1 MTMKLRNIMGKRDA
15 IYELS
20 GGVEPNEAFFPIRV
34 PEEAQGETIRR
45 GAGSQRQAKVLVV
58 VESKSA
64 DEVLLSYLKSQDK
77 GDKAGKFASKM
88 KGKSTKKVVHYI
100 KMFVLDN
107 LNASTI
113 DTIVREHVAKNAVV
127 ITDNSSSHVNLSEYF
142 FRHESFT
149 EKGNVDEVVKS
160 VLPWVH
166 IVIGRCRDGV
176 AAIHGDVDAQFLQ
189 LYLNEYCWKFNRR
202 FFRDSSDPKYDL
214 FDRLVKIAAL
224 YISDIK
230 WRNYEQIDDEDLI

>member
-1 MTMKLRNIMGKRDA
+1 MGKRDA

-88 KGKSTKKVVHYI
+88 KGKSTKKVVHYFI
-100 KMFVLDN
+100 MFVLDN
-107 LNASTI
+107 L
-113 DTIVREHVAKNAVV
+113 
-127 ITDNSSSHVNLSEYF
+127 
-142 FRHESFT
+142 
-149 EKGNVDEVVKS
+149 
-160 VLPWVH
+160 
-166 IVIGRCRDGV
+166 
-176 AAIHGDVDAQFLQ
+176 
-189 LYLNEYCWKFNRR
+189 
-202 FFRDSSDPKYDL
+202 
-214 FDRLVKIAAL
+214 
-224 YISDIK
+224 
-230 WRNYEQIDDEDLI
+230 

>member
-1 MTMKLRNIMGKRDA
+1 M
-15 IYELS
+15 
-20 GGVEPNEAFFPIRV
+20 
-34 PEEAQGETIRR
+34 
-45 GAGSQRQAKVLVV
+45 
-58 VESKSA
+58 
-64 DEVLLSYLKSQDK
+64 
-77 GDKAGKFASKM
+77 M
-88 KGKSTKKVVHYI
+88 KGKSIKKVVHYI

-107 LNASTI
+107 LNANTI
-113 DTIVREHVAKNAVV
+113 DKIVREYVAKDAVV

-142 FRHESFT
+142 SKHESFT

-166 IVIGRCRDGV
+166 IVIGRCRDGI

-214 FDRLVKIAAL
+214 FDRLVKISAL
-224 YISDIK
+224 YTSDIK
-230 WRNYEQIDDEDLI
+230 WRNYEQIDDEDVI